1 MPTRCPRHV
10 PHALEVVP
18 EFPCNGANQT
28 VLDRAGQKVGHDACA
43 ESASVHPAD
52 GGLTP
57 PGDEIDASPMPH
69 VIVAATPP
77 ASASRAVGL
86 VTRAL
91 AGDG

>member
-1 MPTRCPRHV
+1 V
-10 PHALEVVP
+10 SHAFEVVP
-18 EFPCNGANQT
+18 EFNAEFPCNGANQT

-57 PGDEIDASPMPH
+57 PGDEADASPMPH